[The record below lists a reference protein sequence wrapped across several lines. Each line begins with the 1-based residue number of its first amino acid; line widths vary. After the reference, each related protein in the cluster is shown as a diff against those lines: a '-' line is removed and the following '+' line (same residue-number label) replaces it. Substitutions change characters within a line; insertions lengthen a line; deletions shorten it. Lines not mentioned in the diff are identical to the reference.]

1 MAKSK
6 KGIMSLLPVIAA
18 VLGLIA
24 LITIFMP
31 AIAMKEGSADPIN
44 GLKAAFGYSEKFGNF
59 STTSVKVL
67 NFSFMNFL
75 AYLLVLVG
83 AGLSAL
89 TYFKG
94 ENKLFTLI
102 AAGCFVVATILFFCF
117 VPFAGWLEETK
128 DLWQAMKKAP
138 ADFYKL
144 EIGPILGAICSLLAA
159 GASAVS
165 IVKK

>member
-18 VLGLIA
+18 GLGLIA

-31 AIAMKEGSADPIN
+31 AIAMKEAVRGAEPIN
-44 GLKAAFGYSEKFGNF
+44 GLKAAFGYSEKFGNA
-59 STTSVKVL
+59 SVKVL
-67 NFSFMNFL
+67 NFSFMNTL

-128 DLWQAMKKAP
+128 DLWQAMKKSP

>member
-1 MAKSK
+1 M
-6 KGIMSLLPVIAA
+6 PVIAA
-18 VLGLIA
+18 VLGVIA
-24 LITIFMP
+24 LITMFMP

-44 GLKAAFGYSEKFGNF
+44 GLKAAFGYSEKFGNA
-59 STTSVKVL
+59 SVKVL
-67 NFSFMNFL
+67 NFSFMNTL

-144 EIGPILGAICSLLAA
+144 AIGPILGAICSLLAA

>member
-18 VLGLIA
+18 GLGLIA

-31 AIAMKEGSADPIN
+31 AIAMKEAVRGAEPIN
-44 GLKAAFGYSEKFGNF
+44 GLKAAFGYSEKFGNA
-59 STTSVKVL
+59 SVKVL

-89 TYFKG
+89 TY
-94 ENKLFTLI
+94 LRART
-102 AAGCFVVATILFFCF
+102 
-117 VPFAGWLEETK
+117 
-128 DLWQAMKKAP
+128 
-138 ADFYKL
+138 
-144 EIGPILGAICSLLAA
+144 S
-159 GASAVS
+159 SS
-165 IVKK
+165 R